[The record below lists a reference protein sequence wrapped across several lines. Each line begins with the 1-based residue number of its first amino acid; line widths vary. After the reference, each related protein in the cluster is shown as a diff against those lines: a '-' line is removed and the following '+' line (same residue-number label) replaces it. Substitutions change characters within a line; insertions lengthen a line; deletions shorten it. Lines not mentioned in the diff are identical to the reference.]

1 MKYGKRM
8 IAGIALTLSVPVI
21 ALAQTPPSNK
31 APVAPKEERLD
42 STKCAPSDVPSTT
55 TGQGAPS
62 EPDHAGN
69 DNLSDKLA
77 QSDGVICPPAHAD
90 DEIKAPT
97 PPGGAMPVIPPPGSP
112 GGDPNVQ
119 PK

>member
-1 MKYGKRM
+1 MKYGKR
-8 IAGIALTLSVPVI
+8 AFVGIVLALGVPVI
-21 ALAQTPPSNK
+21 AAAQTPPSSK
-31 APVAPKEERLD
+31 APVAPKAERLD

-55 TGQGAPS
+55 GQAVPS
-62 EPDHAGN
+62 EPGHAGSG
-69 DNLSDKLA
+69 NLTDKLA
-77 QSDGVICPPAHAD
+77 QSGGVICPPAHSD